1 MNTLLRVTPGQVESL
16 IGTPERAVDLVRDLL
31 WAEARRQGV
40 NPLRIS
46 VSDKIYSKD
55 GGVDGTTIEISPK
68 EEGLLFQGVTYY
80 QIKWGKT
87 FDPRKDTHLREEL
100 ISNDNLKPKLKELA
114 EKEGTY
120 VLVWF
125 GGKFKSNEDKIC
137 TEAIKT
143 IFDDRGYSKVKVFVI
158 DVEKIAQLCSLHPVI
173 QSTYFNQ
180 LTEYFLTVDQWME
193 RFVDSRNQGSQKEE
207 TSYINQDDLKA
218 LQNAVL
224 TPPYKPI
231 QLISQDD
238 KGQHQNRLLVY
249 EVLKNDGLKQKA
261 ICVDADDFSSP
272 LSTTMESRS
281 DLNQIIV
288 VDNCEE
294 KYHQKLIDIL
304 GQRTSRLALIVIS
317 TDNISINDERFCLVG
332 RRGLSDSTFLKE
344 IASKKAEDVIVPNS
358 QISTTSIPEQESLDL
373 PNSINTTYDMII
385 QHQGHEVLNLT
396 KRVLGFMALFSKI
409 GSEINITPEL
419 KFLSQK
425 IGFVEPHDWLRFV
438 EVIHLL
444 REHRIIQGQYYLKIS
459 DEKFRQFLIQEW
471 WNIYGSSLDF
481 KSFLKDIYIFS
492 EDLAQRLIDSVPYI
506 TATAKGKRVAQ
517 ALLGESGMFSSG
529 DLLKD
534 EFGSQLFGKLTE
546 ADPATALYC
555 LKKSVGTW
563 SKEELLQFT
572 TGRREVV
579 WALEKIAMW
588 RDLFSDAARL
598 LLALGE
604 AENET
609 WSNNASGV
617 FAELF
622 SSGYGKVAPTEAS
635 PQERLPILKE
645 TLESSSKERRLLAL
659 RACDQALESQHF
671 VRTIG
676 EEQQGLR
683 KEPQLWL
690 PKTYGE
696 LFDAYR
702 QVWKLL
708 CEQLD
713 RLSGDEQQQAI
724 DILLRRARGLGRI
737 QNLAD
742 IIIDTVNELAKK
754 SSVDKKKVLAEVVE
768 ILHYEGKELPLQTR
782 QRWEQLK
789 DELAGSDFSSLMMR
803 YVGMDLWADKFDEK
817 GNRVDQTQPRIEE
830 LARQAVE
837 NNDLLQPEL
846 EWLVTT
852 EAQNGYL
859 FGYELGKRDKDFS
872 LLPILLEAQRN
883 AGVNASVYFLGGYF
897 RALFEKNQVRWE
909 KQLEALT
916 EDEKL
921 TVWIPE
927 LTWRSGMSDRAA
939 LRVLDLAKKG
949 IIGIGHFRMFGL
961 GSVIRNLSEDI
972 FKKWIEFLLGGSE
985 TYAVSIALDLY
996 HFYYV
1001 YKDSKHTL
1009 PENLTLKLLTHQLL
1023 LQKSETGKRD
1033 QMDDYHWAEIGKAF
1047 VRFYPKKSLE
1057 LADKM
1062 LEHFGED
1069 GTILE
1074 DFHSQTQAVLNEI
1087 TRRYPQEVWKW
1098 VIKYLGPPIDSRAFD
1113 IKEWLRGGEW
1123 FETKEGI
1130 LPIIPL
1136 EKIWEWV
1143 DEDVEGRAR
1152 YLASFVPK
1160 TLFRT
1165 EGKICLAREVLVRY
1179 GHREDVRGNLMAN
1192 FSREGWTGLA
1202 SLHFQAKK
1210 QKLFDFK
1217 GREDNENVKR
1227 WIDEYVAS
1235 LDQQIEW
1242 ARIGEERRGF

>member
-1 MNTLLRVTPGQVESL
+1 
-16 IGTPERAVDLVRDLL
+16 
-31 WAEARRQGV
+31 
-40 NPLRIS
+40 
-46 VSDKIYSKD
+46 
-55 GGVDGTTIEISPK
+55 
-68 EEGLLFQGVTYY
+68 
-80 QIKWGKT
+80 
-87 FDPRKDTHLREEL
+87 
-100 ISNDNLKPKLKELA
+100 KLKALA
-114 EKEGTY
+114 KKKGTY

-125 GGKFKSNEDKIC
+125 GSTFKSNEDENC
-137 TEAIKT
+137 TETIKS
-143 IFDDRGYSKVKVFVI
+143 IFNDKGYSEIKVFVI
-158 DVEKIAQLCSLHPVI
+158 DIEKIAQLCSQHPVI
-173 QSTYFNQ
+173 QSIYFNQ

-193 RFVDSRNQGSQKEE
+193 RFVDFENQGSQKVE
-207 TSYINQDDLKA
+207 TSYINQDDLRA

-224 TPPYKPI
+224 TLPYKPI

-238 KGQHQNRLLVY
+238 KDCHQNRLLIY
-249 EVLKNDGLKQKA
+249 EVLKKDGLKQKTL
-261 ICVDADDFSSP
+261 CVDADNFGPP
-272 LSTTMESRS
+272 LSTTIESRS

-288 VDNCEE
+288 VDNCKE
-294 KYHQKLIDIL
+294 KHHQKIIDIL
-304 GQRTSRLALIVIS
+304 GQRTSRLGLIVIS
-317 TDNISINDERFCLVG
+317 TDGVPINDERFCLIG
-332 RRGLSDSTFLKE
+332 RRGLSNSTFLKE
-344 IASKKAEDVIVPNS
+344 IASKRAEDMIVPIS
-358 QISTTSIPEQESLDL
+358 QISITSIPEQESLDL
-373 PNSINTTYDMII
+373 PEPIENAYNTII
-385 QHQGHEVLNLT
+385 QYQGHEVLNLT
-396 KRVLGFMALFSKI
+396 KRILRFMALFSKI

-419 KFLSQK
+419 KFFSQK
-425 IGFVEPHDWLRFV
+425 IGFVEPHDWLKFV
-438 EVIHLL
+438 EIIHLL
-444 REHRIIQGQYYLKIS
+444 REHKIIQGQYYLKIS
-459 DEKFRQFLIQEW
+459 DEKFRPFLIQEW
-471 WNIYGSSLDF
+471 WDIYGSSLNF

-506 TATAKGKRVAQ
+506 TATKKGKQVAQ
-517 ALLGESGMFSSG
+517 ALLGELGIFSSG

-588 RDLFSDAARL
+588 RGLFSDAARL

-604 AENET
+604 AENES

-622 SSGYGKVAPTEAS
+622 SPGYGRVAPTEAS
-635 PQERLPILKE
+635 PQERLPVLRE
-645 TLESSSKERRLLAL
+645 ALESSSKERRLLAL

-671 VRTIG
+671 IRTFG
-676 EEQQGLR
+676 NERQGLR
-683 KEPQLWL
+683 KEPQLWM
-690 PKTYGE
+690 PKTYGV

-702 QVWKLL
+702 QVWQLL
-708 CEQLD
+708 SERFDNLP
-713 RLSGDEQQQAI
+713 GDEQQQVV
-724 DILLRRARGLGRI
+724 DILLQRARGLGKIR
-737 QNLAD
+737 NLAD
-742 IIIDTVNELAKK
+742 MVIGTVNELAKK

-789 DELAGSDFSSLMMR
+789 DKLTGSDFSSFMMR
-803 YVGMDLWADKFDEK
+803 YVGMDLWGDKFDEK
-817 GNRVDQTQPRIEE
+817 GYRVDQTQPRIEE

-859 FGYELGKRDKDFS
+859 FGYELGKSDKDFS
-872 LLPILLEAQRN
+872 LLPTLLEAQRN

-897 RALFEKNQVRWE
+897 RALFEKKQVRWE

-921 TVWIPE
+921 NIWIPE

-939 LRVLDLAKKG
+939 LRVLDLAEKG

-961 GSVIRNLSEDI
+961 GSVIRNLSEDV
-972 FKKWIEFLLGGSE
+972 FKKWIEFLLGSSE
-985 TYAVSIALDLY
+985 TYAVSIALYLY

-1001 YKDSKHTL
+1001 YKDPKHTL
-1009 PENLTLKLLTHQLL
+1009 PEELTLKLLTHPLL
-1023 LQKSETGKRD
+1023 LQKPETGRRD

-1047 VRFYPKKSLE
+1047 IQFYPKKSLE

-1062 LEHFGED
+1062 LERFGEE

-1087 TRRYPQEVWKW
+1087 TRRYPQEVWKR
-1098 VIKYLGPPIDSRAFD
+1098 IKKYLGPPIDSRAFH

-1123 FETKEGI
+1123 FEAKEGI

-1136 EKIWEWV
+1136 EKIWDWV
-1143 DEDVEGRAR
+1143 DED
-1152 YLASFVPK
+1152 
-1160 TLFRT
+1160 
-1165 EGKICLAREVLVRY
+1165 
-1179 GHREDVRGNLMAN
+1179 M
-1192 FSREGWTGLA
+1192 
-1202 SLHFQAKK
+1202 
-1210 QKLFDFK
+1210 
-1217 GREDNENVKR
+1217 
-1227 WIDEYVAS
+1227 
-1235 LDQQIEW
+1235 
-1242 ARIGEERRGF
+1242 